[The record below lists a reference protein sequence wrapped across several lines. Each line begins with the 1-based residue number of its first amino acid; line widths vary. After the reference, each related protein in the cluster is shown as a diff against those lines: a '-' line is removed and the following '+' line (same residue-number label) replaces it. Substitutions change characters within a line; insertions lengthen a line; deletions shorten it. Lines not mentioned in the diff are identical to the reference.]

1 MDLKIQIQGLG
12 KIEKL
17 SLDIKPLT
25 VIAGENSSGKTFAT
39 KSIYCVLQALNQDQL
54 LGAFHQQTEYFL
66 DSIRRFEI
74 SLTPKAAKTDQDF
87 IDQINFGFVETAKK
101 IHKCLSDLTVLEHFK
116 LESLIN
122 EEKKYLLLLIEQ
134 IDSHLKKRNK
144 VEKFKKSAEYLIRA
158 QKFLRNL
165 CNILNDSESAVSN
178 YIAESLSDNFKRNYQ
193 VIKLSELI
201 NTNKSAK
208 GSINI
213 DEIGSLNFSN
223 KGEIFFEFAKQ
234 GIHEIQ
240 KLNEVVFIDSPI
252 YLRIRKGLQKS
263 TFGYPRNRTQTREL
277 EGYPEHIDNL
287 YAYVDRKHMDEPEEE
302 FLQLSAELQKT
313 LEGRLVVNKAGEVHF
328 HDSEGNPT
336 PLSLAATG
344 VSNLGLIDL
353 LIRNNVIKKGSFL
366 IIDEPEAHIHPKWQV
381 LLMDVLYKMATAGVN
396 VIIAT
401 HSLDMLKKLQLIVK
415 QETKADEL
423 VSVHRMPESN
433 LKPGAALL
441 DKIEESLTDL
451 STPYYQMYLED
462 NN

>member
-1 MDLKIQIQGLG
+1 M
-12 KIEKL
+12 
-17 SLDIKPLT
+17 
-25 VIAGENSSGKTFAT
+25 
-39 KSIYCVLQALNQDQL
+39 
-54 LGAFHQQTEYFL
+54 
-66 DSIRRFEI
+66 
-74 SLTPKAAKTDQDF
+74 
-87 IDQINFGFVETAKK
+87 
-101 IHKCLSDLTVLEHFK
+101 
-116 LESLIN
+116 
-122 EEKKYLLLLIEQ
+122 
-134 IDSHLKKRNK
+134 
-144 VEKFKKSAEYLIRA
+144 
-158 QKFLRNL
+158 RNL
-165 CNILNDSESAVSN
+165 CNILNDSESAVIN